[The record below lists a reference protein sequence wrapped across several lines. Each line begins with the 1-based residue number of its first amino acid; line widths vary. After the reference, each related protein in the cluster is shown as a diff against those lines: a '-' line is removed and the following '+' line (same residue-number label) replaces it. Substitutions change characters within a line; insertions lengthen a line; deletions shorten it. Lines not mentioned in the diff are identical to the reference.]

1 MSVVADAEELALS
14 LSESDRAKLAA
25 KLLRSLRPILDEDDE
40 GVAEAIRRDREL
52 TENPDLGLSVEELDR
67 RIRQQ
72 FPFIGE

>member
-1 MSVVADAEELALS
+1 MSVIADAEELALS

>member
-1 MSVVADAEELALS
+1 MSVIADAEELALS

-52 TENPDLGLSVEELDR
+52 TENPDLELSVEELDR